1 MTCYICKGEKMIALK
16 TKRFHKKI
24 IKYTEDQEMIVTIFG
39 GIDAC
44 YFCAKAAELDYQN
57 WKDGENYDRFI

>member
-1 MTCYICKGEKMIALK
+1 MIALK
-16 TKRFHKKI
+16 IKRFHKKI
-24 IKYTEDQEMIVTIFG
+24 KKYTEDQEMIVTIFG